1 MWSTVRFEFKIE
13 NPEFE
18 IIMSSDLL
26 KTPFHDWHAAA
37 GARLVDFAGFEMP
50 VQYTGITP
58 EHNAVRNVAGLFD
71 ISHMGRLWFTGP
83 DACRFL
89 DRLVTN
95 DVTKLSEGQIR
106 YALVTNEQG
115 GILDDV
121 LVYRWPEAYALVV
134 NASNRPKIVK
144 WIEQHQS
151 GFDVTVDDRTE
162 ELAMI
167 AVQGPRALEF
177 VQPHV
182 EPAVADLKYYSGTP
196 TTISGQEAYVTRTG
210 YTGEDGC
217 ELIAPGH
224 VLLEIW
230 KKLLDEHEDDGVMAC
245 GLGARDTLRLE
256 AAMPLYGHELNE
268 QIDPFTAGLGFG
280 VKLNAGDFIGKE
292 SLVALNA
299 RDDLKKRVGIVLEG
313 RRIAREG
320 TPLFVGEKQIG
331 EVTSGTQSPT
341 LERSIAMAYVDHDT
355 CGIGMEVEADI
366 RGKRYA
372 GIIVKLPFYTRD

>member
-1 MWSTVRFEFKIE
+1 MTS
-13 NPEFE
+13 NH
-18 IIMSSDLL
+18 LL

-89 DRLVTN
+89 DHIVTN
-95 DVTKLSEGQIR
+95 DVTKLNAGQIR
-106 YALVTNEQG
+106 YALVTNEDG
-115 GILDDV
+115 GVLDDV
-121 LVYRWPEAYALVV
+121 LVYRWPDAYALVV
-134 NASNRPKIVK
+134 NASNRPKILN

-151 GFDVTVDDRTE
+151 GFDVTVNDRTE

-182 EPAVADLKYYSGTP
+182 EPVIADLKYYTGTP
-196 TTISGQEAYVTRTG
+196 SRLSGQEAYITRTG

-217 ELIAPGH
+217 ELITSGP

-230 KKLLDEHEDDGVMAC
+230 KKLLDEHAGDGLMAC

-268 QIDPFTAGLGFG
+268 DIDPFTAGLGFG
-280 VKLNAGDFIGKE
+280 VKLNAGDFIGKDA
-292 SLVALNA
+292 LVTLKG
-299 RDDLKKRVGIVLEG
+299 RKDLMKRAGIVLEG

-320 TPLFVGEKQIG
+320 TPLYIEGKQVGQ
-331 EVTSGTQSPT
+331 VTSGTQSPT
-341 LERSIAMAYVDHDT
+341 LEQSIAMAYVDHDAAE
-355 CGIGMEVEADI
+355 IGNELEADI
-366 RGKRYA
+366 RGKRYPA
-372 GIIVKLPFYTRD
+372 VIARLPFYERGR